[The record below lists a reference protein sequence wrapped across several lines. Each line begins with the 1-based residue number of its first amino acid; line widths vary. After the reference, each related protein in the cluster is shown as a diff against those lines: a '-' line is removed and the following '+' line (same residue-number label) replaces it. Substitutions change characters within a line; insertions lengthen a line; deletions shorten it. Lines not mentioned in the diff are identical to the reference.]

1 MSKTCLCCGKELRQD
16 QQRNKYCSIECANKA
31 RTDNKIAAWL
41 NGEFNGIKGTNQLSS
56 TIRNYLLE
64 KANYKC
70 QRCGW
75 GEINPTTQKVPLDIH
90 HKDGNYMNNTK
101 SNLEVLCPNC
111 HSLTPNYKALN
122 ASGRED
128 RIQSRK
134 NYCIDCGAPITAEAI
149 RCRDCAN
156 KARIVEKPVTREEL
170 KDKIR
175 TSPFTT
181 IAKEFNVSDNAI
193 RKWCEGYGLPTRKK
207 DIKAY
212 SDEEWALI

>member
-1 MSKTCLCCGKELRQD
+1 MSKKCLYCGKELHQD
-16 QQRNKYCSIECANKA
+16 QRHNKYCSIECAIKA

-41 NGEFNGIKGTNQLSS
+41 SGEDNGMKGTNQLSS
-56 TIRNYLLE
+56 TIRKYLLE
-64 KANYKC
+64 KAGYKC
-70 QRCGW
+70 QKCGW
-75 GEINPTTQKVPLDIH
+75 GETNPVTQKVPLDIH
-90 HKDGNYMNNTK
+90 HKDGNYMNNAEN
-101 SNLEVLCPNC
+101 NLEVLCPNC
-111 HSLTPNYKALN
+111 HSLTPNYKVLN
-122 ASGRED
+122 SSGREN
-128 RIQSRK
+128 RMQSRK

-170 KDKIR
+170 KNKIR

-181 IAKEFNVSDNAI
+181 IAKEFGVSDNAI